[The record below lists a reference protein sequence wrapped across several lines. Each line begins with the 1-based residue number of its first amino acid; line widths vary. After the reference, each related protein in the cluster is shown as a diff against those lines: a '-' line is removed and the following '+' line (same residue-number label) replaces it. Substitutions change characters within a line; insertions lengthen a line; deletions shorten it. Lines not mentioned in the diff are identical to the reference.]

1 MSSCL
6 VHPPLSILHSNLCRQ
21 NWRTNVLG
29 MTDSTAVK
37 FLNEF
42 ENEIPDEPTWRV
54 ADMMMTAS
62 FMWPELATRTRLT
75 NLSPIYDETARGF
88 ASVERADGPEKIKN
102 AMIIEAFDVE
112 GFKKVLLDTLS

>member
-1 MSSCL
+1 
-6 VHPPLSILHSNLCRQ
+6 
-21 NWRTNVLG
+21 